1 MSTQETTQNKT
12 TRLLCRFYEIKF
24 SLSERLRADF
34 MVCWGSCLENGKYR
48 KGKHRELGKTVPT
61 TPIQE
66 PSQLILFTLRLSS
79 SLKIPKKKGKI
90 ELHFLGLIYLRLRR
104 KYATNTTTTITM
116 TAIAAYTYSIG
127 KADEAGS
134 SPPPPPPPAAGEFT
148 VNGFHSPYA

>member
-66 PSQLILFTLRLSS
+66 PSQPILFTLRLPLF
-79 SLKIPKKKGKI
+79 LKIPKKKGKVK
-90 ELHFLGLIYLRLRR
+90 LRFFWLIYFRLRK
-104 KYATNTTTTITM
+104 KYATNTTTTIMM
-116 TAIAAYTYSIG
+116 TATIAYTYSIG
-127 KADEAGS
+127 KADGAGS
-134 SPPPPPPPAAGEFT
+134 SPPPPPPAAGEFT
-148 VNGFHSPYA
+148 VNGFHSP